1 MRRRQRLEDENGAAP
16 GARPRGR
23 HAAWFALAAS
33 IAVLG
38 LAGCAVRPV
47 TPELAKY
54 EPDIGYRWNTHQGL
68 PQNDPETL
76 LVLTFS
82 GGGTRAAAFAYGVLE
97 ELRRTTVRTPHG
109 DRALL
114 AEVDVLTGTSGGS
127 FTALAY
133 ALHGERLFDEFERAF
148 LKRDVEGDLLRR
160 LFNPLAW
167 PRVLSQGFGRSELA
181 EEYYD
186 EILFHGATY
195 ADLLARPTPIAIV
208 GATDVSTGTRLDF
221 SQLEFD
227 VLCADL
233 SRFRLSRAAA
243 ASSAV
248 PVVLSPV
255 TLDNRGG
262 TCGYRA
268 PDWVADA
275 LQRPDPLPSGNRL
288 VLRLRE
294 MEHRRDGR
302 ARPYVHLVDGGL
314 SDNLALYGPVE
325 LLQELMASPR
335 YRAATGVDRVR
346 RVAVVVV
353 NARSARRFDWDQL
366 PYAPGALALL
376 EQSIRV
382 PMSHYSTEAVAALQD
397 TAALWQLQAQ
407 LDAAARRA
415 DALPAVEFSLVDVSF
430 EAVADPAL
438 RESLQ
443 GLPTTFVLPD
453 EAVDRLR
460 AAAAQVLRE
469 SPAFRQFVASLP
481 RDRKKGAGERE

>member
-1 MRRRQRLEDENGAAP
+1 MCALTTPARAGTPAWVLAGAA
-16 GARPRGR
+16 
-23 HAAWFALAAS
+23 ALC
-33 IAVLG
+33 
-38 LAGCAVRPV
+38 LAGCAVRPA
-47 TPELAKY
+47 TPELAQY
-54 EPDIGYRWNTHQGL
+54 SPDGGYRWNTRQAL
-68 PQNDPETL
+68 PQNDPKTL

-82 GGGTRAAAFAYGVLE
+82 GGGTRAAAFSYGVLE
-97 ELRRTTVRTPHG
+97 ELRRTTVSTPRG
-109 DRALL
+109 DRPLL
-114 AEVDVLTGTSGGS
+114 AEIDVITGTSGGS

-133 ALHGERLFDEFERAF
+133 ALHGERLFEVYEPAF

-160 LFNPLAW
+160 LFNPLSW

-195 ADLLARPTPIAIV
+195 ADLLARPTPTAIV

-233 SRFRLSRAAA
+233 GRFRLSRAAA

-275 LQRPDPLPSGNRL
+275 LHRPDPLPSGNRL

-294 MEHRRDGR
+294 MEHRRDGG

-325 LLQELMASPR
+325 MLQELMASPR
-335 YRAATGVDRVR
+335 YRAAAGVDRVR
-346 RVAVVVV
+346 RIALVVV

-366 PYAPGALALL
+366 PYAPGAVALL

-397 TAALWQLQAQ
+397 TATQWQLQAR
-407 LDAAARRA
+407 LDATAQRA
-415 DALPAVEFSLVDVSF
+415 DALPAVEFAIVDVSF

-443 GLPTTFVLPD
+443 RLPTSFVLPD

-460 AAAAQVLRE
+460 AAGAKVLRD
-469 SPAFRQFVASLP
+469 SPAFRRFVAALS
-481 RDRKKGAGERE
+481 GAPCLRGEEGKCD